1 MLEDELKQIKN
12 DPSFTGA
19 SLRATNTEKYT
30 LDLSKFIVE
39 CITHTCVHI
48 HIFGEDEE
56 GGGRGGE
63 EEEEK
68 NAIDEDEKKGADD
81 SYPIQSGL
89 DDIETTDISPL
100 VMEKMKQALEAAQ
113 ERKVKDGLTAGSG
126 NDNSMYLTDKE
137 HSTKKK
143 RCGKEKK
150 FRSFQKKKQNLLQS
164 IAICRHFK
172 KKKKGPNFYCQKG
185 F

>member
-39 CITHTCVHI
+39 DIAFFFFD
-48 HIFGEDEE
+48 IFSPREE
-56 GGGRGGE
+56 GGGE

-143 RCGKEKK
+143 DVA
-150 FRSFQKKKQNLLQS
+150 KKKVS
-164 IAICRHFK
+164 FFPK
-172 KKKKGPNFYCQKG
+172 KKKLITINCNLSTL
-185 F
+185 